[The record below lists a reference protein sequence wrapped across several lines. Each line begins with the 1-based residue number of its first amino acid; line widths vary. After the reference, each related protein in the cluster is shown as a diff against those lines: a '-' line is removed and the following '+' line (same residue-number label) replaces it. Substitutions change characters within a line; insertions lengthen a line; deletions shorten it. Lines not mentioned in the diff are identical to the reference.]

1 MERTFGHLPSS
12 VLIAAVVAAAASQ
25 AFSAPVTGERSGKE
39 VVQEVCFRCHEAP
52 KSGAPQVGDKKAW
65 VPRMSKGIDVL
76 EMSAIRGH
84 GGMPPRGGRADL
96 TDGEIRSAIYY
107 MFNPQAAATAAP
119 VAAPAPPAGGGQ
131 SVLVNGVRIYFGF
144 ASAEQMRG
152 YPPGSPEAKMH
163 GGIPAGEGYQHV
175 NVTLVDAASKAPI
188 PGATVTLEVEQVGM
202 DSVTKVLE
210 PMTLG
215 GSAGYG
221 AYVRLLP
228 KATYTFHVKVLRPGS
243 AVPVEATFPHPG

>member
-1 MERTFGHLPSS
+1 MERTFSRLPSS
-12 VLIAAVVAAAASQ
+12 VLIAAIVAMAAPR
-25 AFSAPVTGERSGKE
+25 AFSAPLPGERSGKE
-39 VVQEVCFRCHEAP
+39 VEQEVCVRCHEAP
-52 KSGAPQVGDKKAW
+52 KSGAPQLGDKKAW

-76 EMSAIRGH
+76 VMSAIRGH

-107 MFNPQAAATAAP
+107 MFDPLAVANAAP
-119 VAAPAPPAGGGQ
+119 VARALPTGGGD
-131 SVLVNGVRIYFGF
+131 SVLVNSVRIYFGLM
-144 ASAEQMRG
+144 SAERMRE
-152 YPPGSPEAKMH
+152 YSPTSQEAKMH

-188 PGATVTLEVEQVGM
+188 PGATVTLEVEQLGM
-202 DSVTKVLE
+202 ESVTKVLE

-228 KATYTFHVKVLRPGS
+228 RATYSFHVKVLRPGS
-243 AVPVEATFPHPG
+243 AVPIEATFPHPG